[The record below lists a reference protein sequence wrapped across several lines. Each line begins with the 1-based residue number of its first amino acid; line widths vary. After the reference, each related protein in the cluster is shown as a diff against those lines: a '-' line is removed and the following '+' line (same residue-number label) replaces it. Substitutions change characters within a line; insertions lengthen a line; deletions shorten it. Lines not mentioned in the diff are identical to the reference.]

1 MIKPL
6 KADVI
11 IIGAGATGLAAAVS
25 AAENGA
31 KVIVLEKRKVIGG
44 TGNFFDGVFGVES
57 YYQRNDFTTYTKDQA
72 FKYIMEY
79 SHWLANPRLVRAIVD
94 EAGDTI
100 KWLEDNGVEFYG
112 AMINLPDSP
121 RTYHVVKGHGA
132 AAMKALAKQAKSLGV
147 DIMLATPVIELIKKG
162 KTVVGVVAEKGKEKI
177 TIEAPSVIIGSGGYM
192 NNEEWVKKY
201 TGMTIGETIF
211 PIGSVGK
218 MGDGIRMAWE
228 AGAAEEGT
236 GVIEM
241 FSMGPVGPNFKMKNI
256 VEHISMQPD
265 LWVNVQ
271 GERFCD
277 EAVTFFDTT
286 VGNVNSKMQDG
297 KSYRLFDTEVVRR
310 LMEDGL
316 DKNGGMERPPGST
329 LKGLDKEL
337 KVQLKNMPEDLFEAK
352 SIKELAEKLNIKPSV
367 LEATV
372 KEYNEFC
379 AKGHDD
385 LFAKDRRW
393 LRPLVGPKYYA
404 VVARTVGLGTKGG
417 IKINEKM
424 EVIDKEFNII
434 PGLYAGGFDAGG
446 LYGDSYTI
454 AGSSG
459 LSSGFALNSGRIA
472 GRNAARFARKKSVK
486 KTTKP
491 SLKKK

>member
-1 MIKPL
+1 MSNAIN
-6 KADVI
+6 ADVV

-31 KVIVLEKRKVIGG
+31 KVVVCEKRKVIGG

-57 YYQRNDFTTYTKDQA
+57 HHQRSDFTTYTKDQA
-72 FKYIMEY
+72 FTFMMEY
-79 SHWLANPRLVRAIVD
+79 SHWLANARLVRAIVE

-132 AAMKALAKQAKSLGV
+132 AAMRALAKKATSLGV
-147 DIMLATPVIELIKKG
+147 DIRLATPVVEILKKG
-162 KTVVGVVAEKGKEKI
+162 KKVVGVIAEKGKERI
-177 TIEAPSVIIGSGGYM
+177 HIEAPAVIIGSGGYM
-192 NNEEWVKKY
+192 NNAEWVKKY
-201 TGMTIGETIF
+201 TGKTIGEDIF
-211 PIGSVGK
+211 PIGSQGK
-218 MGDGIRMAWE
+218 MGDGIRMAWDL
-228 AGAAEEGT
+228 GAAEEGT

-286 VGNVNSKMQDG
+286 VGNVNSKVQGG

-329 LKGLDKEL
+329 LDGLDKEL
-337 KVQLKNMPEDLFEAK
+337 KVQLKNMPNDLFEAN
-352 SIKELAEKLNIKPSV
+352 SIAALAEKLGIKPKV

-372 KEYNEFC
+372 KEYNDCC
-379 AKGHDD
+379 AKGKDD
-385 LFAKDRRW
+385 IFAKDQRW

-424 EVIDKEFNII
+424 EVIDTDFNVI

-459 LSSGFALNSGRIA
+459 LSSAFALNSGRIA
-472 GRNAARFARKKSVK
+472 GRNAAK
-486 KTTKP
+486 KTA
-491 SLKKK
+491 KKNKK